1 MSRGGVAFV
10 LTGGANLGSVQ
21 VGMLQALAEAAVVPD
36 MVTGASVGALNA
48 AWVAT
53 RPWPDGLSGLDELW
67 RSLRRQDIFP
77 LRPLG
82 LLVGALGGSDHLV
95 DPSALAR
102 LIETQL
108 PGSAFDGCRLP
119 LRVVATEVATGLE
132 VIFSD
137 GPLAKPLVA
146 SAALP
151 GIFPPVSI
159 GGHDLM
165 DGGVADNAP
174 ISVAVDMGATEVWVL
189 PTGYSCALERP
200 PRNPVAQILHAFSLL
215 VQQRLIHEVALYQE
229 HVALRVLP
237 PLCPLAVPPL
247 DFSQSG
253 RLIDRS
259 RAAATRALESAE
271 WERDQT
277 SFLGFH
283 RH

>member
-1 MSRGGVAFV
+1 MSRGSVAFV

-21 VGMLQALAEAAVVPD
+21 VGMLQALAGAGVVPH
-36 MVTGASVGALNA
+36 MVVGASVGALNA

-53 RPWPDGLSGLDELW
+53 RPWPEGLGGLEQLW
-67 RSLRRQDIFP
+67 RSLRRQDVFP

-82 LLVGALGGSDHLV
+82 LLAGALGGADHLV
-95 DPSALAR
+95 DPSGLAR
-102 LIETQL
+102 LIEAQL
-108 PGSAFDGCRLP
+108 PGSAFGGCRLP
-119 LRVVATEVATGLE
+119 LRVVATEVTSGLE

-137 GPLAKPLVA
+137 GPLAGPLLA
-146 SAALP
+146 STALP
-151 GIFPPVSI
+151 GIFPPVTV

-174 ISVAVDMGATEVWVL
+174 ISVAADMGATEVWVL

-200 PRNPVAQILHAFSLL
+200 PRHPVAQILHAFSLL
-215 VQQRLIHEVALYQE
+215 VQQRLIHEVALYQDR
-229 HVALRVLP
+229 VALRVLP
-237 PLCPLAVPPL
+237 PLCPLAVAPM

-259 RAAATRALESAE
+259 RSAAARALASAR
-271 WERDQT
+271 WDQDQT
-277 SFLGFH
+277 SFLGLH